1 MGDGEQNRVCDT
13 IEDIRE
19 QKQWVLDEIK
29 RYKSFC
35 AGPPLLNIDASLPSI
50 NINFAV
56 INFLRDI
63 MAVLGNLKMDEIRA
77 LIIDWLINNLRPT
90 LERLGNIIKLAI
102 KECYT
107 CKINPKIPNWLYTV
121 GFNVELEQI
130 DRDCMFKIAP
140 TSIGGRLL
148 YDGSSSDDMNTF
160 LYETIQN
167 GGTNI
172 WEDPKSS
179 KPIVHVKF
187 IESSSTSWV
196 STTDA
201 GNQQDWDPRNNV
213 FNIKLDGAYSGK
225 SLTTFINDY
234 MDSQLPLF
242 DLQKVIPATMDLLYG
257 SITSNINLPTD
268 CVTKKIEFEKGLEKM
283 VNNGLDDAEVV
294 VDNTFF
300 EFSSPELKNIK
311 EQVRNNKKGIRP
323 FTECCSK
330 KTASVN
336 IESLTELNDKLSDP
350 NLSNSEKAGAVDKSM
365 RDMEEQTTNNVN
377 SVDVDKARRDFI
389 GNFVNALSIVT
400 TKASLSPKINLPI
413 IMMGYLVENKSR
425 YSSTNEFLK
434 FNLCVIRNILGE
446 ILRKL
451 IYELLI
457 PFILKNLKPIIICAL
472 KYLLKDKLV
481 NNQLSL
487 ESLLVNVNIRQET
500 KDKINKAMGNV
511 QDAAGKVGTALN
523 KVNIPNISD
532 KLNLPKDGKFCD

>member
-13 IEDIRE
+13 IEDLRK

-63 MAVLGNLKMDEIRA
+63 MAVLGNLKMDEIRS

-107 CKINPKIPNWLYTV
+107 CKINPKIPNWLYTL

-160 LYETIQN
+160 LYEAIQN
-167 GGTNI
+167 GVTNT
-172 WEDPKSS
+172 WVDPKSGKS
-179 KPIVHVKF
+179 IVDVKF
-187 IESSSTSWV
+187 IEQGGYV
-196 STTDA
+196 STTTPGA
-201 GNQQDWDPRNNV
+201 QQDTDHRNNV
-213 FNIKLDGAYSGK
+213 FNITIDGAYSGK

>member
-1 MGDGEQNRVCDT
+1 MGDGLRNTVCDT
-13 IEDIRE
+13 IEDIRKA
-19 QKQWVLDEIK
+19 KQDVLDQIRK
-29 RYKSFC
+29 YKSFC

-107 CKINPKIPNWLYTV
+107 CKINPKIPNWLYDV

-167 GGTNI
+167 VGPST
-172 WEDPKSS
+172 WQDPKSN
-179 KPIVHVKF
+179 KDIVHVEF
-187 IESSSTSWV
+187 IEQGGNV
-196 STTDA
+196 STTTPGD
-201 GNQQDWDPRNNV
+201 QQDWDPRNNV
-213 FNIKLDGAYSGK
+213 FNIKIAGSYSGK

-234 MDSQLPLF
+234 IDSQLPLF

-283 VNNGLDDAEVV
+283 VDNGLDDAEVV

-300 EFSSPELKNIK
+300 EFSPPELKNIK

-323 FTECCSK
+323 FTECCNK

-350 NLSNSEKAGAVDKSM
+350 NISNSEKVGAIDKSM

-434 FNLCVIRNILGE
+434 FNVCIIRNILGE

-472 KYLLKDKLV
+472 KYLLRDKLV

-500 KDKINKAMGNV
+500 KDQINKAMGNV

-523 KVNIPNISD
+523 KVNIPDISD
-532 KLNLPKDGKFCD
+532 KLGLTNDGKFCD